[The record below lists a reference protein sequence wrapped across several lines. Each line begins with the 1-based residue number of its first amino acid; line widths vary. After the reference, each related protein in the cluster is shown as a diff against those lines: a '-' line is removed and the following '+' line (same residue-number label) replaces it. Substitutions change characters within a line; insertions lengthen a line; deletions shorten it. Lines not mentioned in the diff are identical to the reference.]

1 MVYIDTHKKLYTS
14 KVYKHSYPLPLLT
27 NVKPNPTI
35 TKREEIIDRG
45 IMVNRENGKR

>member
-14 KVYKHSYPLPLLT
+14 KVYKPSYPLPLLT

-35 TKREEIIDRG
+35 QKEKRL
-45 IMVNRENGKR
+45 